1 MNREGNPPGRT
12 AEPLVADQTRD
23 EPRPDGSLAESAAPM
38 SEMAT
43 GLSSLSR
50 SLTTLRNLS
59 PRRKPVVRCE
69 MCSQPLPEVHQHL
82 VEIAPQRLICVCD
95 ACSLLFSNQGAEQK
109 YRRVP
114 RRSLFLP
121 DFRLSDS
128 QWDSLLIPIN
138 MAFFFPSTPQ
148 GRVVALYP
156 SPAGAM
162 ESLLELD
169 SWNEIVDQNAVLQA
183 MEPDV
188 EALLVNRIGRLG
200 HQGPAASYRDSA
212 AGAQEALHFLAP
224 LDECYKLVGV
234 IRANWRGFSGGK
246 KVWDEIDGFFVDLRA
261 RSTTRRE
268 PLEQGPKQ
276 CPT

>member
-1 MNREGNPPGRT
+1 
-12 AEPLVADQTRD
+12 
-23 EPRPDGSLAESAAPM
+23 
-38 SEMAT
+38 
-43 GLSSLSR
+43 
-50 SLTTLRNLS
+50 
-59 PRRKPVVRCE
+59 

-121 DFRLSDS
+121 DFRLSDA

-138 MAFFFPSTPQ
+138 MAFFFPSTPR

-169 SWNEIVDQNAVLQA
+169 SWNEIVEQNAVLQA

-200 HQGPAASYRDSA
+200 HQGPAASYRDPA
-212 AGAQEALHFLAP
+212 AGPGGAA
-224 LDECYKLVGV
+224 
-234 IRANWRGFSGGK
+234 FSCSPG
-246 KVWDEIDGFFVDLRA
+246 
-261 RSTTRRE
+261 
-268 PLEQGPKQ
+268 
-276 CPT
+276 

>member
-1 MNREGNPPGRT
+1 LRTHNLTKREGEAP
-12 AEPLVADQTRD
+12 AEPVIADRTRK
-23 EPRPDGSLAESAAPM
+23 ELRPDDSRAEGVAPM

-43 GLSSLSR
+43 GLASLSR
-50 SLTTLRNLS
+50 SLTALRNLS
-59 PRRKPVVRCE
+59 PRREPVVRCE
-69 MCSQPLPEVHQHL
+69 MCSQPLADVHQHL
-82 VEIAPQRLICVCD
+82 VELVPQRLLCVCD
-95 ACSLLFSNQGAEQK
+95 ACSLLFSNQAAEQK

-121 DFRLSDS
+121 DFRLSDA

-138 MAFFFPSTPQ
+138 MAFFFHSTPQ

-169 SWNEIVDQNAVLQA
+169 SWNEIVAQNAVLQK
-183 MEPDV
+183 MEPDI

-200 HQGPAASYRDSA
+200 FHGPAPVS
-212 AGAQEALHFLAP
+212 GEAVHFLAP

-234 IRANWRGFSGGK
+234 IRANWRGLSGGK
-246 KVWDEIDGFFVDLRA
+246 KVWDEIDAFFADLRA
-261 RSTTRRE
+261 RSQTRRV